1 MISSTLLGHH
11 VLDMDTINVACHFIK
26 LIKASPLVG
35 VFSKYIR
42 YSKVGEGRVR
52 EFLIS
57 EIATIITHGVG
68 IKLAQLI
75 KIQQGSP
82 QIVFY

>member
-1 MISSTLLGHH
+1 M
-11 VLDMDTINVACHFIK
+11 
-26 LIKASPLVG
+26 G

-75 KIQQGSP
+75 KIQQGFPANCVLLKFRLVSLAWP
-82 QIVFY
+82 WL